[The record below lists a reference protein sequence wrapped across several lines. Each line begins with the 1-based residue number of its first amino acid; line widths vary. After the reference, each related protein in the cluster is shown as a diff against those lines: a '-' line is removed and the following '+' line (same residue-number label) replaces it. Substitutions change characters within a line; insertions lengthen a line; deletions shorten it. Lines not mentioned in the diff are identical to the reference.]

1 MQNSFGG
8 FEKISVKNL
17 AKSFANAD
25 GGKNTVF
32 ENVTFELKKG
42 AVLRL
47 SGASGSGKST
57 FMNVMSALIKPDSGS
72 IFFGDTDITQLKES
86 GKDRFRAENIGYIF
100 QTFNLLSPFS
110 VIENVCAPLAF
121 AGKLPENYKDKAL
134 ESLNKVGMKE
144 FAAKKPYHLSVGQ
157 KQRVAVARVLFA
169 DPPLVFADEPTASLD
184 RNSSELVKK
193 ILLELNKNGT
203 TLVLTSHDSIFDDVK
218 PDIDF
223 NLETGV
229 LS

>member
-1 MQNSFGG
+1 MP
-8 FEKISVKNL
+8 ETISVKEL
-17 AKSFANAD
+17 TKSFCDTN
-25 GGKNTVF
+25 GKRNVIF
-32 ENVTFELKKG
+32 EKVSFELHSG

-47 SGASGSGKST
+47 SGASGSGKTT
-57 FMNVMSALIKPDSGS
+57 FMNVMSGLVKPDSGS
-72 IFFGDTDITQLKES
+72 VFFGNTDITALSEGK
-86 GKDRFRAENIGYIF
+86 KDRFRAENIGYIF

-110 VIENVCAPLAF
+110 VIENVYAPLAF
-121 AGKLPENYKDKAL
+121 AGRLPQNYKDKAL
-134 ESLNKVGMKE
+134 ESLDKVGMKE

-157 KQRVAVARVLFA
+157 KQRVTVARVLFA

-184 RNSSELVKK
+184 RSSSELVKNT
-193 ILLELNKNGT
+193 LLELNKKGT

>member
-1 MQNSFGG
+1 MAIFDR
-8 FEKISVKNL
+8 ISIKDL
-17 AKSFANAD
+17 TKSFSGAE
-25 GGKNTVF
+25 GKKVVIF
-32 ENVTFELKKG
+32 ENVSFDLGSG

-47 SGASGSGKST
+47 TGASGSGKTT
-57 FMNVMSALIKPDSGS
+57 FMNVMSGLIKPDSGS
-72 IFFGDTDITQLKES
+72 IFFGNTDLTSLSES

-110 VIENVCAPLAF
+110 VLENVYAPLAF
-121 AGKLPENYKDKAL
+121 AGKLQKNYKDKAL

-144 FAAKKPYHLSVGQ
+144 FAAKRPYHLSVGQ
-157 KQRVAVARVLFA
+157 KQRVAAARVLFA

-184 RNSSELVKK
+184 RNSSELVKNT
-193 ILLELNKNGT
+193 LLELNKKGT
-203 TLVLTSHDSIFDDVK
+203 TLVLSSHDPLFDDVK

-223 NLETGV
+223 DLETGV

>member
-1 MQNSFGG
+1 MKP
-8 FEKISVKNL
+8 FEGISVKNL
-17 AKSFANAD
+17 TKSFKNAD
-25 GGKNTVF
+25 GGKNTIF
-32 ENVTFELKKG
+32 ENVTFELHSG
-42 AVLRL
+42 SILRL
-47 SGASGSGKST
+47 SGASGSGKTT
-57 FMNVMSALIKPDSGS
+57 FMNVLSALIKPDSGS
-72 IFFGDTDITQLKES
+72 VFFGNIDITSLDEG

-110 VIENVCAPLAF
+110 VLENVYAPLAF

-134 ESLNKVGMKE
+134 DSLDKVGMKE
-144 FAAKKPYHLSVGQ
+144 FSAKKPYHLSVGQ
-157 KQRVAVARVLFA
+157 KQRVAAARVLFA

-184 RNSSELVKK
+184 RNSSELVKNT
-193 ILLELNKNGT
+193 LLELNKKGT
-203 TLVLTSHDSIFDDVK
+203 TLVLTSHDTIFDDVK

>member
-1 MQNSFGG
+1 MASF
-8 FEKISVKNL
+8 ERILVKNL
-17 AKSFANAD
+17 TKSFKNAD
-25 GGKNTVF
+25 GGKITIF
-32 ENVTFELKKG
+32 ENITFELNSG
-42 AVLRL
+42 AILRL
-47 SGASGSGKST
+47 SGASGSGKTT
-57 FMNVMSALIKPDSGS
+57 FMNVMSGLIKPDSGS
-72 IFFGDTDITQLKES
+72 VIFGNTDITSLGEG

-110 VIENVCAPLAF
+110 VIENVYAPLAF

-134 ESLNKVGMKE
+134 YSLDKVGMKE

-157 KQRVAVARVLFA
+157 KQRVAAARVLFA

-184 RNSSELVKK
+184 RNSSELVKNT
-193 ILLELNKNGT
+193 LLELNKKGT
-203 TLVLTSHDSIFDDVK
+203 TLVLSSHDPIFDDVK

-223 NLETGV
+223 NLETGA

>member
-1 MQNSFGG
+1 MASF
-8 FEKISVKNL
+8 ERISIKNL
-17 AKSFANAD
+17 TKSFRNFD
-25 GGKNTVF
+25 GGRNTIF
-32 ENVTFELKKG
+32 ENVTFELDPG
-42 AVLRL
+42 AILRL
-47 SGASGSGKST
+47 SGASGSGKTT

-72 IFFGDTDITQLKES
+72 IFFGNIDITSLSE
-86 GKDRFRAENIGYIF
+86 GEKDRFRAENIGYVF
-100 QTFNLLSPFS
+100 QIFNLLTPFS
-110 VIENVCAPLAF
+110 VIENVYAPLAF
-121 AGKLPENYKDKAL
+121 AGKLPENHKDKAL
-134 ESLNKVGMKE
+134 DLLDKVGIKE
-144 FAAKKPYHLSVGQ
+144 FAAKKPYQLSVGQ

-184 RNSSELVKK
+184 RNSSELVKNT
-193 ILLELNKNGT
+193 LLELNKKGT

>member
-1 MQNSFGG
+1 MAG
-8 FEKISVKNL
+8 FEKISIKDL
-17 AKSFANAD
+17 AKSFSDTN
-25 GGKNTVF
+25 GKRNVIF
-32 ENVTFELKKG
+32 EKVSFELNQG

-47 SGASGSGKST
+47 SGASGSGKTT
-57 FMNVMSALIKPDSGS
+57 FMNVMSGLIKPDSGS
-72 IFFGDTDITQLKES
+72 VLFGNIDITNLSEGK
-86 GKDRFRAENIGYIF
+86 KDRFRAENIGYIF

-110 VIENVCAPLAF
+110 VLENVYAPLAF

-134 ESLNKVGMKE
+134 DSLDKIGMKE
-144 FAAKKPYHLSVGQ
+144 FSAKMPYHLSVGQ

-184 RNSSELVKK
+184 RNSSELVKNT
-193 ILLELNKNGT
+193 LLELNKKGT
-203 TLVLTSHDSIFDDVK
+203 TLVLTSHDSIFDDIK

-223 NLETGV
+223 NLETGA